1 MRFHHLR
8 EKEKLSISGACVQA
22 KIIRKEDKKI
32 YLRIW
37 NSGTEPAYNVN
48 FYIPKGH
55 RICILKS
62 RLDYHV
68 LNPGQ
73 AFDEYAVAD
82 EELLRD
88 VEIVTY
94 WEDERKC
101 LYSMEQTETAKNILK
116 KNVCL
121 SCMILLMVYILFSWR
136 KRQFSVINMR
146 NEVNYERKLQ

>member
-1 MRFHHLR
+1 MRVHYLR
-8 EKEKLSISGACVQA
+8 ENEKLSISGACVQA

-94 WEDERKC
+94 WEDEKKC

-116 KNVCL
+116 KMCVCH
-121 SCMILLMVYILFSWR
+121 V
-136 KRQFSVINMR
+136 
-146 NEVNYERKLQ
+146 

>member
-1 MRFHHLR
+1 M
-8 EKEKLSISGACVQA
+8 
-22 KIIRKEDKKI
+22 
-32 YLRIW
+32 
-37 NSGTEPAYNVN
+37 
-48 FYIPKGH
+48 
-55 RICILKS
+55 
-62 RLDYHV
+62 

-116 KNVCL
+116 KMCVCH
-121 SCMILLMVYILFSWR
+121 
-136 KRQFSVINMR
+136 
-146 NEVNYERKLQ
+146 E

>member
-1 MRFHHLR
+1 MIDERRLYKRFHHLR

-116 KNVCL
+116 KMCVCH
-121 SCMILLMVYILFSWR
+121 V
-136 KRQFSVINMR
+136 
-146 NEVNYERKLQ
+146 

>member
-94 WEDERKC
+94 WEDERNGEE
-101 LYSMEQTETAKNILK
+101 YFK

>member
-1 MRFHHLR
+1 MIDERRLYIRVHYLR

-94 WEDERKC
+94 WEDEKKC

-116 KNVCL
+116 KMCVCH
-121 SCMILLMVYILFSWR
+121 V
-136 KRQFSVINMR
+136 
-146 NEVNYERKLQ
+146 

>member
-1 MRFHHLR
+1 MIDEGRLYMRFHHLR

-116 KNVCL
+116 KMCVCH
-121 SCMILLMVYILFSWR
+121 V
-136 KRQFSVINMR
+136 
-146 NEVNYERKLQ
+146 

>member
-1 MRFHHLR
+1 MRFQHLR

-116 KNVCL
+116 KMCVCH
-121 SCMILLMVYILFSWR
+121 V
-136 KRQFSVINMR
+136 
-146 NEVNYERKLQ
+146 

>member
-1 MRFHHLR
+1 MKIHHPR
-8 EKEKLSISGACVQA
+8 EKEKLSISGAYVQA

-62 RLDYHV
+62 RLDYQV

-82 EELLRD
+82 EKLLKD

-94 WEDERKC
+94 WEDESRC
-101 LYSMEQTETAKNILK
+101 AYSMEQTETAKNILK
-116 KNVCL
+116 KMCVCH
-121 SCMILLMVYILFSWR
+121 V
-136 KRQFSVINMR
+136 
-146 NEVNYERKLQ
+146 